1 MKLPYLVLA
10 FLVFCCGH
18 VYSQKVEILKKSD
31 TFQRK
36 KKSREIV
43 YWSNT
48 ADTSG
53 LEYVATISSTAVA
66 MESKALSRLCAL
78 AVHRGMKSGA
88 NTFMF
93 HSYTDTD
100 STRPA
105 LTLDFFFADDS
116 ALQRNTDR
124 EEKNVVYIFGNNGK
138 AMPLQINGKDVTI
151 PADSFLR
158 YETTFGTALNISK
171 GGSFGASIGNI
182 QAAVGKPA
190 LYYAVS
196 GFGLGGMVPPPGSI
210 GISFTTG
217 RITPMDPHF
226 ARMLMDM
233 QKQRK
238 Y

>member
-1 MKLPYLVLA
+1 MKHPYLVLA
-10 FLVFCCGH
+10 FLIFCCGH

-36 KKSREIV
+36 KKSREVV
-43 YWSNT
+43 YWSNP

-53 LEYVATISSTAVA
+53 LEYVATISSRTVA
-66 MESKALSRLCAL
+66 MESKALSRLWAL
-78 AVHRGMKSGA
+78 AVSRGMKSGA

-100 STRPA
+100 STKPE

-124 EEKNVVYIFGNNGK
+124 EEKNVVYIFGNKGK
-138 AMPLQINGKDVTI
+138 AIPLNINGEEVKI

-158 YETTFGTALNISK
+158 YEVPFGTELKLSK
-171 GGSFGASIGNI
+171 GGTFGGSTGSIR
-182 QAAVGKPA
+182 AEVGKPA

-196 GFGLGGMVPPPGSI
+196 GFGLGGMVPPPGSV
-210 GISFTTG
+210 GLSFNTG

-226 ARMLMDM
+226 ARMLMDI

-238 Y
+238 